1 MNCDSDL
8 TVGVVRCRHQ
18 EAQRTDRT
26 VRQSNW
32 PVCGY
37 HRGKESRLVLS
48 RNTFVSR
55 QWICRVVFSI
65 NVNREMEELVNNV
78 MKC

>member
-26 VRQSNW
+26 IRQSNW

-37 HRGKESRLVLS
+37 HRGKESRWVLS
-48 RNTFVSR
+48 
-55 QWICRVVFSI
+55 
-65 NVNREMEELVNNV
+65 L
-78 MKC
+78 